1 MVSKDVQGGGEV
13 GPAPL
18 HKQVLNGKITKKNE
32 GWGEVNLYNRDSH
45 TILPRHKKKSKIK
58 IMLLYKCLNPTPK

>member
-18 HKQVLNGKITKKNE
+18 HKQVLNGKITKKTKV
-32 GWGEVNLYNRDSH
+32 GGRLIYIIA
-45 TILPRHKKKSKIK
+45 ILTQFYPATKKKSKIK